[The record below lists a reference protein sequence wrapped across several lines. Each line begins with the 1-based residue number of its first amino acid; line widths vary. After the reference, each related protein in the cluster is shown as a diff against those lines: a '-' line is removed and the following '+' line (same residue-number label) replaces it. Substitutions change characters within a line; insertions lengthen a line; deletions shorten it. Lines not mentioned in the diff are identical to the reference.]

1 MLKYRINIIAEMKKA
16 GYSTVRIRR
25 ERIVGE
31 STLQKMRSG
40 DTSINLESL
49 GAICNI
55 LQCQLSDLVEWVPDE
70 NR

>member
-49 GAICNI
+49 GVICNI

-70 NR
+70 DS